1 MKSNEM
7 RRNVMER
14 GAGAHIVKSNG
25 WSGDKSQYVRSKYTE
40 KETYQ
45 VGFLYK
51 KIPNFTK
58 QKVQTLQEAVRIQSD
73 YFHHP

>member
-40 KETYQ
+40 KEN
-45 VGFLYK
+45 VPSRILIK
-51 KIPNFTK
+51 NKSERP
-58 QKVQTLQEAVRIQSD
+58 VDALAVKTSLT
-73 YFHHP
+73 H

>member
-40 KETYQ
+40 KEN
-45 VGFLYK
+45 V
-51 KIPNFTK
+51 PS
-58 QKVQTLQEAVRIQSD
+58 RILL
-73 YFHHP
+73 